1 MSNTYISFPVILDR
15 NNTLLYNQSKIT
27 TGGKHM
33 EIRVLRYFLEI
44 SREENMTRAAQR
56 LHVSQPT
63 LSKQMK
69 DLEEELGK
77 KLFKRSSASIHLTD
91 EGMLLRKRAEDI
103 LAMVDKTTD
112 EFKSLSE
119 VTGGDI
125 YIGCAESYQI
135 RYLANIIKEFREN
148 YPLLKYHILSGD
160 TMQVAE
166 RLDRGLLDF
175 AVIVEPPN
183 LQKYNYIELP
193 VADTWGVVMR
203 KDCPLANKKAVTV
216 EDLTDYDLISSPQ
229 SLDVDFPRWCG
240 KKLDDLNFIGTVN
253 LFYNGT
259 VFVKAGD
266 CLLLTFDHLADT
278 DINSELCFRPLKPT
292 LETKMY
298 IIWKKYQVFTP
309 IAELLIDEIKNKFCN

>member
-1 MSNTYISFPVILDR
+1 
-15 NNTLLYNQSKIT
+15 
-27 TGGKHM
+27 M

-44 SREENMTRAAQR
+44 AREENMTRASER

-77 KLFKRSSASIHLTD
+77 KLFRRGSASIHLTD

-112 EFKSLSE
+112 EFNALDE
-119 VTGGDI
+119 ITGGDV
-125 YIGCAESYQI
+125 YIGCAESHQV
-135 RYLANIIKEFREN
+135 RYLAEIIHKFRER

-160 TMQVAE
+160 TEQVAE

-193 VADTWGVVMR
+193 VADRWGVVMR
-203 KDCPLANKKAVTV
+203 KDCPLAETQSVTAA
-216 EDLTDYDLISSPQ
+216 DLIGYDLMSSPQ
-229 SLDVDFPRWCG
+229 SLEADFPRWCG
-240 KKLDDLNFIGTVN
+240 EKLDELNITGTVN

-266 CLLLTFDHLADT
+266 CLLLTFEHLADIGT
-278 DINSELCFRPLKPT
+278 ESELCFRPLTPI
-292 LETKMY
+292 LESKMF
-298 IIWKKYQVFTP
+298 IIWKRYQVFSP
-309 IAELLIDEIKNKFCN
+309 IAERLIEEIKNTFGERTYG

>member
-1 MSNTYISFPVILDR
+1 
-15 NNTLLYNQSKIT
+15 
-27 TGGKHM
+27 M

-44 SREENMTRAAQR
+44 AREENMTRASER

-77 KLFKRSSASIHLTD
+77 KLFRRGSASIHLTD

-112 EFKSLSE
+112 EFKALDE
-119 VTGGDI
+119 ITGGDV
-125 YIGCAESYQI
+125 YIGCAESHQI
-135 RYLANIIKEFREN
+135 RYLAEIIHKFRKR

-160 TMQVAE
+160 TAQVAE

-193 VADTWGVVMR
+193 VADRWGVVMR
-203 KDCPLANKKAVTV
+203 KDCPLAEKQSVTV
-216 EDLTDYDLISSPQ
+216 DDLIGYDLMTSPQ
-229 SLDVDFPRWCG
+229 SLEADFPRWCG
-240 KKLDDLNFIGTVN
+240 EKLDELKITGTVN

-266 CLLLTFDHLADT
+266 CLLLTFEHLADVGGE
-278 DINSELCFRPLKPT
+278 SEICFRPLMPP
-292 LETKMY
+292 LESKMS
-298 IIWKKYQVFTP
+298 IIWKRYQVFSP
-309 IAELLIDEIKNKFCN
+309 IAERLIEEIKNAF

>member
-1 MSNTYISFPVILDR
+1 
-15 NNTLLYNQSKIT
+15 
-27 TGGKHM
+27 M

-44 SREENMTRAAQR
+44 AREENMTRASER

-77 KLFKRSSASIHLTD
+77 KLFRRGSASIHLTD

-112 EFKSLSE
+112 EFKALDE
-119 VTGGDI
+119 ITGGDV
-125 YIGCAESYQI
+125 YIGCAESHQV
-135 RYLANIIKEFREN
+135 RYLAEIIHKFRER

-160 TMQVAE
+160 TEQVAE

-193 VADTWGVVMR
+193 VADRWGVVMR
-203 KDCPLANKKAVTV
+203 KDCPLAEKQSVTAA
-216 EDLTDYDLISSPQ
+216 DLIGYDLMSSPQ
-229 SLDVDFPRWCG
+229 SLEADFPRWCG
-240 KKLDDLNFIGTVN
+240 EKLDELNITGTVN

-266 CLLLTFDHLADT
+266 CLLLTFEHLADT
-278 DINSELCFRPLKPT
+278 GTESELCFRPLTPI
-292 LETKMY
+292 LESKMF
-298 IIWKKYQVFTP
+298 IIWKRYQVFSP
-309 IAELLIDEIKNKFCN
+309 IAERLIDEIKSHFTIRGE

>member
-1 MSNTYISFPVILDR
+1 
-15 NNTLLYNQSKIT
+15 
-27 TGGKHM
+27 M

-44 SREENMTRAAQR
+44 AREENMTRAAQR

-77 KLFKRSSASIHLTD
+77 KLFRRGSTSVHLTD

-103 LAMVDKTTD
+103 LAMVDKTKD
-112 EFKSLSE
+112 EFKAMDE
-119 VTGGDI
+119 VMGGHI

-135 RYLANIIKEFREN
+135 RYLAEIIRDFHKR

-160 TMQVAE
+160 TAQVAE
-166 RLDRGLLDF
+166 RLDRGILDF

-183 LQKYNYIELP
+183 LQKYNYMELP

-203 KDCPLANKKAVTV
+203 RDCPLAEKQAIAAD
-216 EDLTDYDLISSPQ
+216 DLIGYDLMTSPQ
-229 SLDVDFPRWCG
+229 SLEADFPRWCG
-240 KKLDDLNFIGTVN
+240 EKLDALHIVGTVN

-259 VFVKAGD
+259 VFVKAGG
-266 CLLLTFDHLADT
+266 CLLLTFDGLADT
-278 DINSELCFRPLKPT
+278 GRDSALCFRPLTPA
-292 LETKMY
+292 LESKMY
-298 IIWKKYQVFTP
+298 IIWRRYQVFSP
-309 IAELLIDEIKNKFCN
+309 LAERLVEAIKQSL

>member
-1 MSNTYISFPVILDR
+1 MGVM
-15 NNTLLYNQSKIT
+15 Q
-27 TGGKHM
+27 M

-44 SREENMTRAAQR
+44 AREENMTRASER

-77 KLFKRSSASIHLTD
+77 KLFRRGSASIHLTD

-103 LAMVDKTTD
+103 LSMVDKTTD
-112 EFKSLSE
+112 EFRAMNE
-119 VTGGDI
+119 ITGGDV
-125 YIGCAESYQI
+125 YIGCAESHQI
-135 RYLANIIKEFREN
+135 RYLAEIIRKFRER

-160 TMQVAE
+160 TVQVAE

-203 KDCPLANKKAVTV
+203 KDCPLAKIQSVTV
-216 EDLTDYDLISSPQ
+216 DDLIGYDLISSPQ
-229 SLDVDFPRWCG
+229 SLEADFPRWCG
-240 KKLDDLNFIGTVN
+240 EKLDELNITGTVN

-259 VFVKAGD
+259 VFVKAGN
-266 CLLLTFDHLADT
+266 CLLLTFDRLADT
-278 DINSELCFRPLKPT
+278 GNESELCFRPLTPT
-292 LETKMY
+292 LESKMF
-298 IIWKKYQVFTP
+298 IIWKRYQVFSP
-309 IAELLIDEIKNKFCN
+309 IAELLIDEIRNTFT

>member
-1 MSNTYISFPVILDR
+1 
-15 NNTLLYNQSKIT
+15 
-27 TGGKHM
+27 M

-44 SREENMTRAAQR
+44 AREENMTRAAQR

-77 KLFKRSSASIHLTD
+77 KLFRRGSTSVHLTD

-103 LAMVDKTTD
+103 LAMVDKTKD
-112 EFKSLSE
+112 EFKAMDE
-119 VTGGDI
+119 VMGGHI

-135 RYLANIIKEFREN
+135 RYLAEIIRDFHKR

-160 TMQVAE
+160 TAQVAE
-166 RLDRGLLDF
+166 RLDRGILDF

-183 LQKYNYIELP
+183 LQKYNYMELP

-203 KDCPLANKKAVTV
+203 RDCPLAEKEAIAAD
-216 EDLTDYDLISSPQ
+216 DLIGYDLMTSPQ
-229 SLDVDFPRWCG
+229 SLEADFPRWCG
-240 KKLDDLNFIGTVN
+240 EKLDALHIVGTVN

-259 VFVKAGD
+259 VFVKAGG
-266 CLLLTFDHLADT
+266 CLLLTFG
-278 DINSELCFRPLKPT
+278 RPCRHRPRQRALLSSPDARARIQNVYH
-292 LETKMY
+292 LET
-298 IIWKKYQVFTP
+298 IPGVQPAGRT
-309 IAELLIDEIKNKFCN
+309 LG

>member
-1 MSNTYISFPVILDR
+1 
-15 NNTLLYNQSKIT
+15 
-27 TGGKHM
+27 M

-44 SREENMTRAAQR
+44 AREENMTRASER

-77 KLFKRSSASIHLTD
+77 KLFRRGSASIHLTD

-103 LAMVDKTTD
+103 LSMVDKTTD
-112 EFKSLSE
+112 EFRAMNE
-119 VTGGDI
+119 ITGGDV
-125 YIGCAESYQI
+125 YIGCAESHQI
-135 RYLANIIKEFREN
+135 RYLAEIIRKFRER

-160 TMQVAE
+160 TVQVAE

-203 KDCPLANKKAVTV
+203 KDCPLAKIQSVTV
-216 EDLTDYDLISSPQ
+216 DDLIGYDLISSPQ
-229 SLDVDFPRWCG
+229 SLEADFPRWCG
-240 KKLDDLNFIGTVN
+240 EKLDELNITGTVN

-259 VFVKAGD
+259 VFVKAGN
-266 CLLLTFDHLADT
+266 CLLLTFDRLADT
-278 DINSELCFRPLKPT
+278 GNESELCFRPLTPT
-292 LETKMY
+292 LESKMF
-298 IIWKKYQVFTP
+298 IIWKRYQIFSP
-309 IAELLIDEIKNKFCN
+309 IAELLIDEIKNTFT

>member
-1 MSNTYISFPVILDR
+1 
-15 NNTLLYNQSKIT
+15 
-27 TGGKHM
+27 M
-33 EIRVLRYFLEI
+33 EIRVLRYFFEI
-44 SREENMTRAAQR
+44 AREENMTRASER

-77 KLFKRSSASIHLTD
+77 KLFRRGSASIHLTD

-103 LAMVDKTTD
+103 IAMVDKTKN
-112 EFKSLSE
+112 EFKSLNE
-119 VTGGDI
+119 ITGGDV

-135 RYLANIIKEFREN
+135 RYLAEIIRDFRES

-160 TMQVAE
+160 TLQVAE

-203 KDCPLANKKAVTV
+203 KDCPLAKQQSITAD
-216 EDLTDYDLISSPQ
+216 DLIGYDLISSPQ
-229 SLDVDFPRWCG
+229 SIEADFPRWCG
-240 KKLDDLNFIGTVN
+240 EKLDELNISGTIN

-259 VFVKAGD
+259 AFVRAGAG
-266 CLLLTFDHLADT
+266 LLLTFDRLADT
-278 DINSELCFRPLKPT
+278 GSDSDLCFRPLAPT
-292 LETKMY
+292 LESKMF
-298 IIWKKYQVFTP
+298 IIWKRYQVFSP
-309 IAELLIDEIKNKFCN
+309 IAERLIEEIKSAFSSSINKQNKESLTAE

>member
-1 MSNTYISFPVILDR
+1 
-15 NNTLLYNQSKIT
+15 
-27 TGGKHM
+27 M

-44 SREENMTRAAQR
+44 AREENMTRASER

-69 DLEEELGK
+69 DLEWELGK
-77 KLFKRSSASIHLTD
+77 KLFRRGSASIHLTD

-103 LAMVDKTTD
+103 IAMVDKTKN
-112 EFKSLSE
+112 EFKSLNE
-119 VTGGDI
+119 ITGGDV

-135 RYLANIIKEFREN
+135 RYLAEIIRDFRES

-160 TMQVAE
+160 TLQVAE

-203 KDCPLANKKAVTV
+203 KDCPLAKQQSITAD
-216 EDLTDYDLISSPQ
+216 DLIGYDLISSPQ
-229 SLDVDFPRWCG
+229 SIEADFPRWCG
-240 KKLDDLNFIGTVN
+240 EKLDELNISGTIN

-259 VFVKAGD
+259 AFVRAGAG
-266 CLLLTFDHLADT
+266 LLLTFDRLADT
-278 DINSELCFRPLKPT
+278 GSDSDLCFRPLTPT
-292 LETKMY
+292 LESKMF
-298 IIWKKYQVFTP
+298 IIWKRYQVFSP
-309 IAELLIDEIKNKFCN
+309 IAERLIDEIKSAFSKNMNNNMIDTYF

>member
-1 MSNTYISFPVILDR
+1 MGVI
-15 NNTLLYNQSKIT
+15 Q
-27 TGGKHM
+27 M

-44 SREENMTRAAQR
+44 AREENMTRASER

-77 KLFKRSSASIHLTD
+77 KLFRRGSASIHLTD

-103 LAMVDKTTD
+103 LSMVDKTTD
-112 EFKSLSE
+112 EFRAMNE
-119 VTGGDI
+119 ITGGDV
-125 YIGCAESYQI
+125 YIGCAESHQI
-135 RYLANIIKEFREN
+135 RYLAEIIRKFRER

-160 TMQVAE
+160 TVQVAE

-203 KDCPLANKKAVTV
+203 KDCPLAKIQSVTV
-216 EDLTDYDLISSPQ
+216 DDLIGYDLISSPQ
-229 SLDVDFPRWCG
+229 SLEADFPRWCG
-240 KKLDDLNFIGTVN
+240 EKLDELNITGTVN

-259 VFVKAGD
+259 VFVKAGN
-266 CLLLTFDHLADT
+266 CLLLTFDRLADT
-278 DINSELCFRPLKPT
+278 GNESELCFRPLTPT
-292 LETKMY
+292 LESKMF
-298 IIWKKYQVFTP
+298 IIWKRYQIFSP
-309 IAELLIDEIKNKFCN
+309 IAELLIDEIKNTFT

>member
-1 MSNTYISFPVILDR
+1 
-15 NNTLLYNQSKIT
+15 
-27 TGGKHM
+27 M

-44 SREENMTRAAQR
+44 AREENMTRASER

-77 KLFKRSSASIHLTD
+77 KLFRRGSASIHLTD

-103 LAMVDKTTD
+103 IAMVDKTKN
-112 EFKSLSE
+112 EFKSLNE
-119 VTGGDI
+119 ITGGDV

-135 RYLANIIKEFREN
+135 RYLAEIIRDFRES

-160 TMQVAE
+160 TLQVAE

-203 KDCPLANKKAVTV
+203 KDCPLAKQQSITAD
-216 EDLTDYDLISSPQ
+216 DLIGYDLISSPQ
-229 SLDVDFPRWCG
+229 SIEADFPRWCG
-240 KKLDDLNFIGTVN
+240 EKLDELNISGTIN

-259 VFVKAGD
+259 AFVRAGAG
-266 CLLLTFDHLADT
+266 LLLTFDRLADT
-278 DINSELCFRPLKPT
+278 GSDSDLCFRPLTPT
-292 LETKMY
+292 LESKMF
-298 IIWKKYQVFTP
+298 IIWKRYQVFSP
-309 IAELLIDEIKNKFCN
+309 IAERLIEEIKSAFSKNMNNNMIDTYF